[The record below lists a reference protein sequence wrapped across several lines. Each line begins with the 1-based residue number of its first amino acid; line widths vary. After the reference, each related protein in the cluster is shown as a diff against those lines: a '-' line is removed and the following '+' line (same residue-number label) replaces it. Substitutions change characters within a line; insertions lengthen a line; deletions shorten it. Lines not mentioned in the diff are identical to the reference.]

1 MGGRNKFTHHF
12 LRKAAANLELAQS
25 RGSLAAEIIS
35 ELKESA
41 QRTGSYAASAAEAV
55 PLAETLR
62 FLWQWDKTW
71 IDTVNGGNVMNMA

>member
-1 MGGRNKFTHHF
+1 
-12 LRKAAANLELAQS
+12 LELAQS

-55 PLAETLR
+55 PLLEILR
-62 FLWQWDKTW
+62 FFM
-71 IDTVNGGNVMNMA
+71 G